1 MELNERQMLSL
12 CSSCVCSFVAALAHW
27 PVKVK
32 PALMTL
38 RYAKIIPQGAKSFL
52 LFLLMQHS
60 PTEEKKQTSTAAAD
74 VAAAAV
80 AAAGSSFLNLS
91 FPRVTPSF
99 FLSCSSSNHRNYFP
113 SVAVIMKPLSGLWEV
128 TKRGRPG

>member
-1 MELNERQMLSL
+1 MELLATDDVSQILQVAKVCLWRTMELNERQMLSV

-60 PTEEKKQTSTAAAD
+60 PTEEKINKYRCCCCCCDGIFIFKS
-74 VAAAAV
+74 
-80 AAAGSSFLNLS
+80 
-91 FPRVTPSF
+91 
-99 FLSCSSSNHRNYFP
+99 
-113 SVAVIMKPLSGLWEV
+113 
-128 TKRGRPG
+128 